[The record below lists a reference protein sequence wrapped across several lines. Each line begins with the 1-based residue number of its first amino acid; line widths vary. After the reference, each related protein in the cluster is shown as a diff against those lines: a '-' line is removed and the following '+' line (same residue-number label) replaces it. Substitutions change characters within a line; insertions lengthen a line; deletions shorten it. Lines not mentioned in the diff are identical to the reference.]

1 MHHDP
6 ASPERSHALTL
17 IILAVIASLAL
28 RVPAAPPPP
37 PAQPNTGVAEHR
49 R

>member
-1 MHHDP
+1 MHYDP

-28 RVPAAPPPP
+28 RVPAAPPPS
-37 PAQPNTGVAEHR
+37 AQPNTGVAEHR